1 MLSKIIF
8 SFYFFFITSKVFS
21 QSNFSENFFHSLIFD
36 NIINKNFIDEN
47 DLNYSQRFRI
57 NYLNEEKFFIGY
69 DIGKGIKEKI
79 KSGILK
85 YFISEQGLEDD
96 YSKGIITIP
105 EINYSKEFYFLSG
118 KLINPIKYYTRN
130 RKKLSS
136 RYFDFLITDEKLFNE
151 YCAEKL
157 DSFIESTGD
166 ILKLSEDDKTV
177 LSKEKILYV
186 FSKDQDEIKSITGYA
201 SRGQFIVNY
210 DAVATTY
217 SCHFHEVAH
226 FLINYKLK
234 NLPLYTVP
242 FLQEG
247 FAVALGG
254 RGGQSANVLNDIGY
268 YLIKNNISDYK
279 NLFETDGFKNED
291 ATISY
296 PLAGLFSKY
305 LIGKNIEDYLN
316 IYKSLSGSFEEI
328 NRIKLNSINS
338 NILSDFESYLREY
351 KYSGNIAFSGKC
363 NFLEIKSDRSF
374 FLTPD
379 NPYRNYASGKFIE
392 IFKEREYK
400 GEKYYFAI
408 NEKEINI
415 YNLYSNEL
423 IASYVNSF
431 TQNPV
436 KYFTGSEYIF
446 FISESLL
453 DEDYKSLKISYP

>member
-21 QSNFSENFFHSLIFD
+21 QSDSSENFFHSLIFD
-36 NIINKNFIDEN
+36 DTIGKNLINEN
-47 DLNYSQRFRI
+47 DLNYSQRFGI
-57 NYLNEEKFFIGY
+57 NYFNEEKFFIGY
-69 DIGKGIKEKI
+69 DIDKGIKEKI

-85 YFISEQGLEDD
+85 YFISEQSIEDG

-130 RKKLSS
+130 WKKLSS
-136 RYFDFLITDEKLFNE
+136 RYFDFLISDEKLFNE

-177 LSKEKILYV
+177 LSKEKVLYV
-186 FSKDQDEIKSITGYA
+186 FSKDQDEIKSITGYS

-210 DAVATTY
+210 DAVVTTY

-234 NLPLYTVP
+234 NLSLYTVP

-254 RGGQSANVLNDIGY
+254 RGSQSANVLNDIGY

-279 NLFETDGFKNED
+279 NIFETDGFKNED

-296 PLAGLFSKY
+296 PIAGVFSRY
-305 LIGKNIEDYLN
+305 LIEKNIDDYLKF
-316 IYKSLSGSFEEI
+316 YKNLSGTFEDI
-328 NRIKLNSINS
+328 NKIKLNSVNS
-338 NILSDFESYLREY
+338 NIFSDFERYISKY
-351 KYSGNIAFSGKC
+351 KYSEDIAFKNNN
-363 NFLEIKSDRSF
+363 NFIQIKSDKSF
-374 FLTPD
+374 FLTPE
-379 NPYRNYASGKFIE
+379 NSYKNYTSGKFIE
-392 IFKEREYK
+392 ILKEREYK

-408 NEKEINI
+408 NENEINI

-431 TQNPV
+431 EQNPV
-436 KYFTGSEYIF
+436 KYFTGSEYFF